1 MSMQASSI
9 AARFAASLLLALAV
23 TAPSAASESTAPPT
37 QSWSFA
43 GPLGRFDQPQL
54 QRGFKVFREVCVA
67 CHTLE
72 RVAFRNLAE
81 LGGPGFTRAQIET
94 LLADWP
100 VQVKTTNDQGEPVER
115 APRLPDRLPS
125 QYANEAAA
133 RALHNGALPPDLSVI
148 AKARTYERGFPR
160 WITDIFTQYNENGV
174 DYIAALLTGYETA
187 PKDVA
192 VPQGSYYN
200 RYFPGHVLAMSPPL
214 ADGQVE
220 YGDGTPATAA
230 QYAKDVSAFL
240 MWAAE
245 PHLEARKRIG
255 LQVMLFLMVFC
266 GLLVFTKKKV
276 WRRIVGHT

>member
-1 MSMQASSI
+1 MSI
-9 AARFAASLLLALAV
+9 ATRFAIPLLLALATV
-23 TAPSAASESTAPPT
+23 PVSASETTEPPA

-43 GPLGRFDQPQL
+43 GPLGHFDQAQL

-67 CHTLE
+67 CHTME
-72 RVAFRNLAE
+72 RVAFRNLTE
-81 LGGPGFTRAQIET
+81 PGGPGFSAAQVET

-100 VQVKTTNDQGEPVER
+100 VQVKATNDQGEPIER
-115 APRLPDRLPS
+115 APRLGDRFPS

-133 RALHNGALPPDLSVI
+133 RLVHNGALPPDLSVI

-174 DYIAALLTGYETA
+174 DYIASLLTGYETA

-192 VPQGSYYN
+192 VPQGSHYN
-200 RYFPGHVLAMSPPL
+200 RYFPGHVLAMAPPL

-220 YGDGTPATAA
+220 YADGTPATAA

-266 GLLVFTKKKV
+266 GLLVFTKRKV
-276 WRRIVGHT
+276 WSRVVGHA

>member
-1 MSMQASSI
+1 MSI
-9 AARFAASLLLALAV
+9 ALRFAVPLLLALAAA
-23 TAPSAASESTAPPT
+23 TPAPAAETVAPPT

-43 GPLGRFDQPQL
+43 GPFGRFDQAQL
-54 QRGFKVFREVCVA
+54 QRGFKVFREVCVT

-72 RVAFRNLAE
+72 RVAFRNLTE
-81 LGGPGFTRAQIET
+81 PGGPGFAPEEIET

-115 APRLPDRLPS
+115 APRLADRFPS

-133 RALHNGALPPDLSVI
+133 RTVHNGALPPDLSVI
-148 AKARTYERGFPR
+148 AKARTYERGFPL
-160 WITDIFTQYNENGV
+160 WVTDIFTQYNENGV
-174 DYIAALLTGYETA
+174 DYIAALLTGYAEA
-187 PKDVA
+187 PQDVA

-200 RYFPGHVLAMSPPL
+200 RYFPGHVLAMAPPL
-214 ADGQVE
+214 SDGQVE
-220 YGDGTPATAA
+220 YADGTPATTA
-230 QYAKDVSAFL
+230 QHAKDVAAFL

-266 GLLVFTKKKV
+266 GLLYFTKKKV
-276 WRRIVGHT
+276 WRRVVGHA